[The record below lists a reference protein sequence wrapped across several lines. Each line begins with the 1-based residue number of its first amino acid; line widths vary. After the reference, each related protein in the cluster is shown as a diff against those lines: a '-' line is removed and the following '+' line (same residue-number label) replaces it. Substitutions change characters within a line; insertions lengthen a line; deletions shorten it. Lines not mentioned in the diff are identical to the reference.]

1 MENKK
6 LLHARFGEFVIDEA
20 QARLAHG
27 ARNVE
32 LAPRAFQVLCEL
44 LRRAGQLVPKDAL
57 LDAVWGHRHINEAA
71 LKNIVSQLR
80 QALGDDA
87 RESMY
92 IQTVPRRGYRFI
104 ASVTDAGTAP
114 RAAALAPAP
123 PLDATIEGEQPIVG
137 RDTVL
142 GRLQQALAA
151 ARAGQ
156 RQVLFLVGEAGIGKS
171 TLVER
176 VVSQTDLAVA
186 YGQCIEHYGEAE
198 PYMPV
203 LEAVNN
209 LCREDASGAV
219 VALMRS
225 VAPTWLLQLPWF
237 VRDEDRREMQRVGGG
252 TTQDRM
258 LREFGELVDRLT
270 AERPLL
276 MVLED
281 LHWSD
286 HATVQLLD
294 YLARRRSTCA
304 LMLLGTFRPTELIF
318 KDHPLAA
325 LRQELRL
332 RRLSLDIDLEY
343 LSEAELG
350 DYLAARVG
358 YPAPESFV
366 RQLHAQTSG
375 LPLFV
380 AAVVDELIASGQ
392 MGEPSDE
399 AKRWQF
405 PDAQQAVP
413 RSIAA
418 VIETQ
423 LNRLTPEQQRALGAA
438 SVGGLE
444 FMHLTLSAV
453 LGLDAQTM
461 HAQLE
466 DAAARL
472 PWLQAHG
479 TASLDDGRLAA
490 RYRFTHA
497 IYRQVLYE
505 RLPALQ
511 RLQWHREWA
520 AVIADMH
527 ATALPEVAA
536 ELALHFERGD
546 ASVEAAAQLAIVA
559 ARAMACGAPSDA
571 LQAARHA
578 LALAKGRMAPAL
590 ELELRVAEAVALTRL
605 AVITAPEVVSA
616 FERALALGALDSPA
630 WQRALQGAWWV
641 AYSSAELG
649 RARALAAEMLDLA
662 ARRSDAALRLAG
674 LNATGMVQ
682 MLTGEID
689 AARLSLGEAVD
700 IYAKLSAELPPT
712 SFVLDPGVEATEGL
726 AMVCWI
732 AGEPRR
738 ARQLAEQA
746 VSLAAAN
753 RNPLSEVT
761 ALYSASIMHALA
773 GEFDA
778 VRGLTER
785 IYDLVDDHALPE
797 KRSGFGW
804 LHGQALVACERS
816 DEGLVEMLAAAEA
829 AQELGIRTG
838 LCGFHYHYAL
848 ACRLAGREA
857 ETAAS
862 IDAGLALTAE
872 LGETMLLAPM
882 LLMRAEALLTRGA
895 SEQAKA
901 SLQQA
906 ITTARSQGAALFE
919 LQALATA
926 QAYGLGLAE
935 PHRLSR
941 LLELY
946 RDDPSP
952 LIAEIR
958 ARATPM
964 SA

>member
-1 MENKK
+1 MENQK
-6 LLHARFGEFVIDEA
+6 LRARFGEFLIDEA
-20 QARLAHG
+20 QAQLEHG
-27 ARNVE
+27 ESPVE

-44 LRRAGQLVPKDAL
+44 VRRAGQLVPKDTL
-57 LDAVWGHRHINEAA
+57 LDAVWGHRHINESA

-87 RESMY
+87 RESVF

-104 ASVTDAGTAP
+104 APVGD
-114 RAAALAPAP
+114 AAALPSLPVASVP
-123 PLDATIEGEQPIVG
+123 PMNERIEGEHPIVG
-137 RDTVL
+137 RDAVL
-142 GRLQQALAA
+142 GRLQQAVAA
-151 ARAGQ
+151 ARGGQ
-156 RQVLFLVGEAGIGKS
+156 RQIVFIVGEAGIGKS
-171 TLVER
+171 TLAER
-176 VVSQTDLAVA
+176 AASHAGLAVA
-186 YGQCIEHYGEAE
+186 HGQCIEHYGEAE

-203 LEAVNN
+203 LEALNTF
-209 LCREDASGAV
+209 CRTDSGGAV
-219 VALMRS
+219 IELMRRI
-225 VAPTWLLQLPWF
+225 APTWLLQLPWF
-237 VRDEDRREMQRVGGG
+237 VRDEDRRELQREGAVA
-252 TTQDRM
+252 TQDRM
-258 LREFGELVDRLT
+258 LREFGELIDRLT
-270 AERPLL
+270 AEQPLL

-294 YLARRRSTCA
+294 YLARRRGSSA
-304 LMLLGTFRPTELIF
+304 LMVLGTFRPTELIF

-350 DYLAARVG
+350 EYLAARVG
-358 YPAPESFV
+358 FPAPESFV

-392 MGEPSDE
+392 LGQE
-399 AKRWQF
+399 AGRWQF
-405 PDAQQAVP
+405 PDADRAVP

-423 LNRLTPEQQRALGAA
+423 LNRLAPEQQRALGAA
-438 SVGGLE
+438 SVSGLE
-444 FMHLTLSAV
+444 FMHLTLAAV
-453 LGLDAQTM
+453 LGLGPEAM
-461 HAQLE
+461 HTQLE
-466 DAAARL
+466 DAATRL
-472 PWLQAHG
+472 PWLHASG
-479 TASLDDGRLAA
+479 TSSLQDGRLAG
-490 RYRFTHA
+490 RYRFAHA
-497 IYRQVLYE
+497 IYRQVLYG
-505 RLPALQ
+505 RLPGLQ
-511 RLQWHREWA
+511 RLQWHRQWA
-520 AVIADMH
+520 AVIADTH
-527 ATALPEVAA
+527 AATLPEVAA

-546 ASVEAAAQLAIVA
+546 APAEAAAQLAIVA
-559 ARAMACGAPSDA
+559 TRAMACGAPSDA

-578 LALAKGRMAPAL
+578 LALAKGRMLPAL

-616 FERALALGALDSPA
+616 FERALALGALNSPA
-630 WQRALQGAWWV
+630 WHRALQGAWWV
-641 AYSSAELG
+641 AFSRAELG

-662 ARRSDAALRLAG
+662 ARRSDAALQLAG
-674 LNATGMVQ
+674 LNATGMIQ
-682 MLTGEID
+682 MVSGEFD
-689 AARLSLGEAVD
+689 AARLSLGNALD
-700 IYAKLSAELPPT
+700 IYATVSTELPPT
-712 SFVLDPGVEATEGL
+712 SFVLDPGVEAAEGL

-778 VRGLTER
+778 VHTLTER
-785 IYDLVDDHALPE
+785 IYSLVEDHALPE

-804 LHGQALVACERS
+804 LHGQALVACERA
-816 DEGLVEMLAAAEA
+816 DEGLAEMRAAAKA
-829 AQELGIRTG
+829 AQDLGIRTG
-838 LCGFHYHYAL
+838 LCGFHYHFAM

-857 ETAAS
+857 EAAAS
-862 IDAGLALTAE
+862 VEAGLALTAE

-882 LLMRAEALLTRGA
+882 LLMRAEAELVRGA
-895 SEQAKA
+895 AEQAGA

-906 ITTARSQGAALFE
+906 IGTARAQGAALFE
-919 LQALATA
+919 LQALAAA
-926 QAYGLGLAE
+926 QAHGLALAD
-935 PHRLSR
+935 PQRLNQ
-941 LLELY
+941 LLDLY
-946 RDDPSP
+946 RDDSSP
-952 LIAEIR
+952 LIAAIK
-958 ARATPM
+958 AALPV
-964 SA
+964 SAPFSTH